1 MGALLFGA
9 FLFLVWLSGLA
20 LQIYGTYVCFVKK
33 WYFGAVAL
41 FVPGFALIIG
51 AAKLF
56 FKKDLLA

>member
-1 MGALLFGA
+1 MAAGLFAA
-9 FLFLVWLSGLA
+9 FLFLVWLAGIT
-20 LQIYGTYVCFVKK
+20 LQIYGIYVCFLKK

-41 FVPGFALIIG
+41 FVPGFALIVG